1 MKNDKRHEPPGSDQ
15 LIYGIRPVL
24 EAVESGKE
32 IERIF
37 INRQSTSSQMKHL
50 KQVLRDHDINWQEV
64 PVEKLSRLTR
74 ANHQDVICYIS
85 QISYAPVE
93 EIVQRSFSQ
102 GKTPLFVVLDYI
114 TDVRNFGA
122 IARTAECCGADAIVI
137 PAKGAA
143 QVNADAVKTSAGA
156 LNIIPV
162 CKVDNLKNTLLYLR
176 ESGLKIYAATEKGK
190 KNSFD
195 ADFKSPCVIVM
206 GAEDTGVSSDIL
218 RLADDQ
224 LKIPLVGQIASLNVS
239 VACGML
245 LHEVMRQRSVSS
257 R

>member
-1 MKNDKRHEPPGSDQ
+1 M
-15 LIYGIRPVL
+15 IYGIRPVM
-24 EAVESGKE
+24 EAVEAGKE

-37 INRQSTSSQMKHL
+37 INRLSTSAQMKHL
-50 KQVLRDHDINWQEV
+50 KQVLRDHNINWQEV

-93 EIVQRSFSQ
+93 EIVQRSFSE
-102 GKTPLFVVLDYI
+102 GKTPLLIVLDYI

-137 PAKGAA
+137 PARGSA
-143 QVNADAVKTSAGA
+143 QINADAVKTSAGA

-190 KNSFD
+190 MNSFD
-195 ADFKSPCVIVM
+195 ADFKSPCAIIM
-206 GAEDTGVSSDIL
+206 GSEDTGISNDL
-218 RLADDQ
+218 LKMADDL
-224 LKIPLVGQIASLNVS
+224 LKIPLTGQIASLNVS

-245 LHEVMRQRSVSS
+245 LHEVLRQRSRSEK
-257 R
+257 

>member
-1 MKNDKRHEPPGSDQ
+1 MSYNKEDKYTGDQ
-15 LIYGIRPVL
+15 MIYGIRPVM

-37 INRQSTSSQMKHL
+37 INRQSTSTQMKHL
-50 KQVLRDHDINWQEV
+50 KQVLRDHNINWQEV
-64 PVEKLSRLTR
+64 PIEKLSRLTK

-93 EIVQRSFSQ
+93 EIIQRTFNE
-102 GKTPLFVVLDYI
+102 GKVPLIIVLDYI

-122 IARTAECCGADAIVI
+122 IARTAECCGAHALVI
-137 PAKGAA
+137 PAKGSA
-143 QVNADAVKTSAGA
+143 QINADAVKTSAGA
-156 LNIIPV
+156 LNFIPV
-162 CKVDNLKNTLLYLR
+162 CKVDNLKETLSYLR

-195 ADFKSPCVIVM
+195 ADFKSPCTIIM
-206 GAEDTGVSSDIL
+206 GSEDTGISSDLL
-218 RLADDQ
+218 RLSDDL
-224 LKIPLVGQIASLNVS
+224 LKIPLTGKISSLNVS

-245 LHEVMRQRSVSS
+245 LHEVLRQRSNS
-257 R
+257 RH

>member
-1 MKNDKRHEPPGSDQ
+1 M
-15 LIYGIRPVL
+15 IYGIRPVM
-24 EAVESGKE
+24 EAVEAGKE

-37 INRQSTSSQMKHL
+37 INRLSTSAQMKHL
-50 KQVLRDHDINWQEV
+50 KQVLRDHGINWQEV

-93 EIVQRSFSQ
+93 EIVQRSFNE
-102 GKTPLFVVLDYI
+102 GKTPLLIVLDYI

-137 PAKGAA
+137 PARGSA
-143 QVNADAVKTSAGA
+143 QINADAVKTSAGA

-190 KNSFD
+190 INSFD
-195 ADFKSPCVIVM
+195 ADFKSPCAIIM
-206 GAEDTGVSSDIL
+206 GSEDTGISNDL
-218 RLADDQ
+218 LKMADDL
-224 LKIPLVGQIASLNVS
+224 LKIPLTGQIASLNVS

-245 LHEVMRQRSVSS
+245 LHEVLRQRSKI
-257 R
+257 

>member
-1 MKNDKRHEPPGSDQ
+1 MKNYREQDNGNGEQ
-15 LIYGIRPVL
+15 MIYGIRPVI
-24 EAVESGKE
+24 EAVEAGKE

-50 KQVLRDHDINWQEV
+50 KQVLRDHEINWQEV
-64 PVEKLSRLTR
+64 PIEKLSRLTR

-85 QISYAPVE
+85 QISYAPVD
-93 EIVQRSFSQ
+93 EIVQRTFNE
-102 GKTPLFVVLDYI
+102 GKTPLLIVLDYI

-122 IARTAECCGADAIVI
+122 IARTAECCGANGIVI
-137 PAKGAA
+137 PAKGSA
-143 QVNADAVKTSAGA
+143 QINADAVKTSAGA

-162 CKVDNLKNTLLYLR
+162 CKVDNLKNTLLYLK

-195 ADFKSPCVIVM
+195 ADFKSPCAIIM
-206 GAEDTGVSSDIL
+206 GSEDTGISNDLL
-218 RLADDQ
+218 RLADD
-224 LKIPLVGQIASLNVS
+224 LLRIPLVGQISSLNVS

-245 LHEVMRQRSVSS
+245 MHEVLRQRSS
-257 R
+257 

>member
-1 MKNDKRHEPPGSDQ
+1 MKNYREQNNTGGDQ
-15 LIYGIRPVL
+15 MIYGIRPVM
-24 EAVESGKE
+24 EAVEAGKE

-37 INRQSTSSQMKHL
+37 INRLSTSAQMKHL
-50 KQVLRDHDINWQEV
+50 KQVLRDHNINWQEV

-93 EIVQRSFSQ
+93 EIVQRSFSE
-102 GKTPLFVVLDYI
+102 GKTPLLIVLDYI

-137 PAKGAA
+137 PARGSA
-143 QVNADAVKTSAGA
+143 QINADAVKTSAGA

-190 KNSFD
+190 MNSFD
-195 ADFKSPCVIVM
+195 ADFKSPCAIIM
-206 GAEDTGVSSDIL
+206 GSEDTGISNDL
-218 RLADDQ
+218 LKMADDL
-224 LKIPLVGQIASLNVS
+224 LKIPLTGQIASLNVS

-245 LHEVMRQRSVSS
+245 LHEVLRQRSRSEK
-257 R
+257 

>member
-1 MKNDKRHEPPGSDQ
+1 MKNYREQNNDGGDQ
-15 LIYGIRPVL
+15 MIYGIRPVM
-24 EAVESGKE
+24 EAVEAGKE

-37 INRQSTSSQMKHL
+37 INRQSTSAQMKHL
-50 KQVLRDHDINWQEV
+50 KQVLRDHNINWQEV

-93 EIVQRSFSQ
+93 EIVQRSFNE
-102 GKTPLFVVLDYI
+102 GKTPLLIVLDYI

-137 PAKGAA
+137 PSTGSA
-143 QVNADAVKTSAGA
+143 QINADAVKTSAGA

-162 CKVDNLKNTLLYLR
+162 CKVDSIKNTLLYLR

-195 ADFKSPCVIVM
+195 ADFVSPCAIIM
-206 GAEDTGVSSDIL
+206 GSEDTGVSNDLL
-218 RLADDQ
+218 RMADDL
-224 LKIPLVGQIASLNVS
+224 LKIPLTGQIASLNVS

-245 LHEVMRQRSVSS
+245 LHEVLRQRSRSEK
-257 R
+257 

>member
-1 MKNDKRHEPPGSDQ
+1 MKNYREQNNDGGDQ
-15 LIYGIRPVL
+15 MIYGIRPVM
-24 EAVESGKE
+24 EAVEAGKE

-37 INRQSTSSQMKHL
+37 INRLSTSAQMKHL
-50 KQVLRDHDINWQEV
+50 KQVLRDHNINWQEV

-93 EIVQRSFSQ
+93 EIVQRSFNE
-102 GKTPLFVVLDYI
+102 GKTPLLIVLDYI

-137 PAKGAA
+137 PAKGSA
-143 QVNADAVKTSAGA
+143 QINADAVKTSAGA

-190 KNSFD
+190 MNSFD
-195 ADFKSPCVIVM
+195 ADFKSPCAIIM
-206 GAEDTGVSSDIL
+206 GSEDTGISNDL
-218 RLADDQ
+218 LKMADDL
-224 LKIPLVGQIASLNVS
+224 LKIPLTGQIASLNVS

-245 LHEVMRQRSVSS
+245 LHEVLRQRSRSDK
-257 R
+257 

>member
-1 MKNDKRHEPPGSDQ
+1 MKNYREQNTDGGDQ
-15 LIYGIRPVL
+15 MIYGIRPVM
-24 EAVESGKE
+24 EAVEAGKE

-37 INRQSTSSQMKHL
+37 INRLSTSAQMKHL
-50 KQVLRDHDINWQEV
+50 KQVLRDHGINWQEV

-93 EIVQRSFSQ
+93 EIVQRSFNE
-102 GKTPLFVVLDYI
+102 GKTPLLIVLDYI

-137 PAKGAA
+137 PARGSA
-143 QVNADAVKTSAGA
+143 QINADAVKTSAGA

-190 KNSFD
+190 INSFD
-195 ADFKSPCVIVM
+195 ADFKSPCAIIM
-206 GAEDTGVSSDIL
+206 GSEDTGISNDL
-218 RLADDQ
+218 LKMADDL
-224 LKIPLVGQIASLNVS
+224 LKIPLTGQIASLNVS

-245 LHEVMRQRSVSS
+245 LHEVLRQRSKI
-257 R
+257 

>member
-1 MKNDKRHEPPGSDQ
+1 MKTQKEQDHSVGDQ
-15 LIYGIRPVL
+15 MIYGIRPVM

-37 INRQSTSSQMKHL
+37 INRQSTSGQMKHL
-50 KQVLRDHDINWQEV
+50 KQVLRDHHIDWQEV
-64 PVEKLSRLTR
+64 PVEKLSRLTK

-93 EIVQRSFSQ
+93 EIIQQSFSQ
-102 GKTPLFVVLDYI
+102 GKTPLLIVLDYI

-137 PAKGAA
+137 PAKGSA
-143 QVNADAVKTSAGA
+143 QINADAVKTSAGA

-162 CKVDNLKNTLLYLR
+162 CKVDNLKNTILYLR
-176 ESGLKIYAATEKGK
+176 ESGLKIYAATEKGN
-190 KNSFD
+190 KNSYD
-195 ADFKSPCVIVM
+195 ADFKSPCAILM
-206 GAEDTGVSSDIL
+206 GSEDKGISNDLL
-218 RLADDQ
+218 RMADD
-224 LKIPLVGQIASLNVS
+224 LLRVPLVGKIASLNVS

-245 LHEVMRQRSVSS
+245 LHEVLRQRNSS
-257 R
+257 GD

>member
-1 MKNDKRHEPPGSDQ
+1 MNFKKDQ
-15 LIYGIRPVL
+15 NTTGDQMIYGIRPVL

-50 KQVLRDHDINWQEV
+50 KQVLRDHNINWQEV
-64 PVEKLSRLTR
+64 PIEKLSRLTKS
-74 ANHQDVICYIS
+74 NHQDVICYIS
-85 QISYAPVE
+85 QISYAPIE
-93 EIVQRSFSQ
+93 EIVQQTFNE
-102 GKTPLFVVLDYI
+102 GKTPLIVVLDYI

-122 IARTAECCGADAIVI
+122 IARTAECCGAHAIVI
-137 PAKGAA
+137 PAKGSA

-162 CKVDNLKNTLLYLR
+162 CKVNSLKETMNYLR

-195 ADFKSPCVIVM
+195 ADFKSPCAIIM
-206 GAEDTGVSSDIL
+206 GSEDTGISTELL
-218 RLADDQ
+218 RMADDL
-224 LKIPLVGQIASLNVS
+224 LKIPLTGKISSLNVS

-245 LHEVMRQRSVSS
+245 LHETLRQRSQN
-257 R
+257 

>member
-1 MKNDKRHEPPGSDQ
+1 M
-15 LIYGIRPVL
+15 IYGIRPVM
-24 EAVESGKE
+24 EAVEAGKE

-37 INRQSTSSQMKHL
+37 INRLSTSAQMKHL
-50 KQVLRDHDINWQEV
+50 KQVLRDHNINWQEV
-64 PVEKLSRLTR
+64 PIEKLSRLTR

-93 EIVQRSFSQ
+93 EIVQRSFNE
-102 GKTPLFVVLDYI
+102 GKTPLLIVLDYI

-137 PAKGAA
+137 PAKGSA
-143 QVNADAVKTSAGA
+143 QINADAVKTSAGA

-190 KNSFD
+190 MNSFD
-195 ADFKSPCVIVM
+195 ADFISPCAIIM
-206 GAEDTGVSSDIL
+206 GSEDTGISNDL
-218 RLADDQ
+218 LKMADDL
-224 LKIPLVGQIASLNVS
+224 LKIPLTGQIASLNVS

-245 LHEVMRQRSVSS
+245 LHEVLRQRSRSEK
-257 R
+257 